1 VLCQNSHS
9 GAELAFSALVR
20 CPRVLTDQAVNDLS
34 ALDPGGHVDRLAR
47 HVQRRPLL
55 SRLMG
60 PMLVAVPRVLGQDLP
75 ELSFTI
81 DQQVVEAL
89 APDPIFGR
97 NRTAVLLEAA

>member
-9 GAELAFSALVR
+9 GAELAFSALVTLPSSTHR
-20 CPRVLTDQAVNDLS
+20 SSRERPVW
-34 ALDPGGHVDRLAR
+34 LDPGGHVDRLAW

-75 ELSFTI
+75 GVSFTV